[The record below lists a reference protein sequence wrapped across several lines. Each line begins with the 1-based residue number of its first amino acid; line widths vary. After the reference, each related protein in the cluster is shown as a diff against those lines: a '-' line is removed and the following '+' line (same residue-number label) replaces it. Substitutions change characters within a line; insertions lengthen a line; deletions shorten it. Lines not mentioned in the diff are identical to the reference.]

1 MIENPE
7 QYSDIV
13 SDISRCANTQN
24 KVNDADFSANNPVL
38 IAFEKLSRYILAPIT
53 AQNNLQTCWFFERAR
68 GQYKTLRSR
77 EGRTKSLQNAF
88 DKKYPKNQMFTK
100 VELAKYINAYQEIYD
115 SKKLVIG
122 PPR

>member
-1 MIENPE
+1 
-7 QYSDIV
+7 
-13 SDISRCANTQN
+13 
-24 KVNDADFSANNPVL
+24 
-38 IAFEKLSRYILAPIT
+38 LSRYILAPIT